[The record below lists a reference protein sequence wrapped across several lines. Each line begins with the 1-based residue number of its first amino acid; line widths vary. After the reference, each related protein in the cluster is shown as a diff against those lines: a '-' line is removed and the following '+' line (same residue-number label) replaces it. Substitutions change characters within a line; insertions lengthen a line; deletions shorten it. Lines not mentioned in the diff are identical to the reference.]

1 MRHKN
6 WAAVAQNT

>member
-6 WAAVAQNT
+6 RAAVAQNT